1 MKKVLLSFLFFCT
14 ISINA
19 ATLLYRQGF
28 DASQAQNKQ
37 ACLAWDLN
45 DVVFE
50 KQIAPSKLI
59 KHIHREQG
67 LLKAPKI
74 ALKFYKL
81 WRKKKKLKKQGNPVG
96 LSWDGIFTR
105 YSANDPKLIA
115 FLRNFV
121 MQINVLDTPMVKL
134 MKELS
139 SNGHTHGVLSNMG
152 QNMLNVQ
159 INHLKT
165 LPTSDH
171 GLKIFF
177 LDFLQYDKHNVIAS
191 PENNW
196 LTKPNPKMY
205 KLFLEKNKDRGQM
218 TIFIDD
224 KLENIEAA
232 LKNGFDV
239 GIYYPT
245 GSTSSQLKKLLHTEL
260 NIAH

>member
-1 MKKVLLSFLFFCT
+1 M
-14 ISINA
+14 
-19 ATLLYRQGF
+19 LYRQGF
-28 DASQAQNKQ
+28 DASQAQGKQ
-37 ACLAWDLN
+37 TCFAWDLN

-50 KQIAPSKLI
+50 KQVTPSKLI
-59 KHIHREQG
+59 KHIHRKQG

-74 ALKFYKL
+74 AWKFFKL
-81 WRKKKKLKKQGNPVG
+81 WKKKKKLKKQGNPEG
-96 LSWDGIFTR
+96 LSWDAVFTR
-105 YSANDPKLIA
+105 YSDKDPKLID

-134 MKELS
+134 MRQLS
-139 SNGHTHGVLSNMG
+139 NNGHTHGVLSNMG

-159 INHLKT
+159 IAHLKT
-165 LPTSDH
+165 LEPTDH

-177 LDFLQYDKHNVIAS
+177 LDFLQYDQHNVIAS

-205 KLFLEKNKDRGQM
+205 QLFLEKNKERGEM

-224 KLENIEAA
+224 KLENVQAA
-232 LKNGFDV
+232 LNNGFDV
-239 GIYYPT
+239 GIHYPT

-260 NIAH
+260 NLAH